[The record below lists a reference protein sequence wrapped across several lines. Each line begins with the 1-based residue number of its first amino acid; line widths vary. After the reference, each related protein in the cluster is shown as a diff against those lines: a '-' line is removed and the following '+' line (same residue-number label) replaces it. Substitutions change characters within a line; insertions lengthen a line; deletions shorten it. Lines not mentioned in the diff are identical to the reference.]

1 MFMTSSII
9 NNSYHNSIKLTG
21 LKSLKCGSTANG
33 VCKYSKGSRR
43 KAVLHDF
50 QSNLAPREAE
60 SKETYE
66 EQTKSHVFS
75 SDTSFLRLLRFHAC
89 RGIPQTVKQRTLTH
103 FRYCR

>member
-1 MFMTSSII
+1 MTSSII

-50 QSNLAPREAE
+50 QSNLAPREGRA
-60 SKETYE
+60 KRH
-66 EQTKSHVFS
+66 TKSKPSHMFS
-75 SDTSFLRLLRFHAC
+75 RQTRRFYGCFAFM
-89 RGIPQTVKQRTLTH
+89 RVEEYRRPSSNAR
-103 FRYCR
+103 